1 VRGPFIDEESA
12 RGAIREKVIDLA
24 RRRGNDVT
32 NLKDSEVLPETAVLD
47 SASILE
53 LIVWYEMTFDISIQQ
68 ADLTL
73 ENFGTV
79 DAMTR
84 FLIRTT

>member
-1 VRGPFIDEESA
+1 MTDSFIDEESA
-12 RGAIREKVIDLA
+12 RSTIRKKVIDLA
-24 RRRGNDVT
+24 RRRGKDVK
-32 NLKDSEVLPETAVLD
+32 NLKDSEVLPETDVLD

-68 ADLTL
+68 AELTL

-79 DAMTR
+79 DAMTS
-84 FLIRTT
+84 FLVRTI